1 MILELKNITKSF
13 LDKPVLKDISFKV
26 ESGKVMGLLGEN
38 GAGKTTV
45 IRILTRV
52 FTEDSGEILID
63 RQRWNPKDFKE
74 KAR

>member
-45 IRILTRV
+45 IRLR
-52 FTEDSGEILID
+52 D
-63 RQRWNPKDFKE
+63 RKSVV
-74 KAR
+74 

>member
-38 GAGKTTV
+38 GAGKTT
-45 IRILTRV
+45 
-52 FTEDSGEILID
+52 S
-63 RQRWNPKDFKE
+63 FK
-74 KAR
+74 AFVRD